1 VTELAEVPGDLRVV
15 VDATAIRLGGG
26 LSYVTRQLRGVER
39 VAPDLDVRV
48 VSAPWNDAALKAAL
62 SLPVEPSGVRSSR
75 GRLVYEQV
83 GLVRRVGADAVLH
96 CPGNLAPILPGRR
109 PATVVTIQ
117 NPNLFGVGR
126 DLPHNKAW
134 YRRLRV
140 YGARRSVQVST
151 RVVAVSEAMM
161 AQVRADVPDLGD
173 RGVVVQS
180 GRPEWVDE
188 EVRPDGLAVA
198 GLDYL
203 LSLANDAPHKRLDD
217 LVLAW
222 VDAFADDPDAP
233 ALVFVGGLAEARR
246 EQQRALVPA
255 SLRDRLVY
263 TGQVAGP
270 AELRWLV
277 AHALAMVATSAL
289 EAHPHTPAEAG
300 ALGCPLVLSD
310 IPPHR
315 ETATD
320 HPYAYVPVGD
330 VPALAVALQG
340 VVADGDR
347 TPWEWPIS
355 WDDHARQLIG
365 VWASAAPTR

>member
-1 VTELAEVPGDLRVV
+1 MSDLQVV

-26 LSYVTRQLRGVER
+26 LSYVTRQLRGVAR

-48 VSAPWNDAALKAAL
+48 ISAPWNDLALREAL
-62 SLPVEPSGVRSSR
+62 ALPVAPSGVRSTR
-75 GRLVYEQV
+75 GRLVHEQI
-83 GLVRRVGADAVLH
+83 GLPRHVPEGAVLH

-109 PATVVTIQ
+109 PATAVTIQ

-126 DLPHNKAW
+126 ALPHNKAW

-140 YGARRSVQVST
+140 YGARRSVEVST
-151 RVVAVSEAMM
+151 RVIAVSESMM

-180 GRPEWVDE
+180 GRPEWVEGE
-188 EVRPDGLAVA
+188 ERPGGLPVE

-222 VDAFADDPDAP
+222 DRAFATQGADAP
-233 ALVFVGGLAEARR
+233 ALVFVGGLPEARR
-246 EQQRALVPA
+246 EQQRALVAPA
-255 SLRDRLVY
+255 LRSRLLYTGAVDRLEV
-263 TGQVAGP
+263 
-270 AELRWLV
+270 LRWLV
-277 AHALAMVATSAL
+277 AHGLAMVATSAL

-330 VPALAVALQG
+330 IQALAGALAG
-340 VVADGDR
+340 VVVDGDR
-347 TPWEWPIS
+347 TPWTWPIS

-365 VWASAAPTR
+365 VWQAALADH

>member
-1 VTELAEVPGDLRVV
+1 MVV

-48 VSAPWNDAALKAAL
+48 VSAPWNDAALREAL
-62 SLPVEPSGVRSSR
+62 SLPVELSGVRSSR

-83 GLVRRVGADAVLH
+83 GLVRRVGDAAVLH
-96 CPGNLAPILPGRR
+96 CPGNLAPILPGLR
-109 PATVVTIQ
+109 PTTVVTIQ

-126 DLPHNKAW
+126 ALPHNRAW

-140 YGARRSVQVST
+140 YGARRSVEVST

-161 AQVRADVPDLGD
+161 AQVRADVPDLGG

-188 EVRPDGLAVA
+188 ETRPAGLPVA

-217 LVLAW
+217 LVRAW
-222 VDAFADDPDAP
+222 VEAFADEPDAP
-233 ALVFVGGLAEARR
+233 HLVFVGGLPVERR
-246 EQQRALVPA
+246 AQQRALVPPG
-255 SLRDRLVY
+255 LRDRLVH

-320 HPYAYVPVGD
+320 HPFAYVPVGD
-330 VPALAVALQG
+330 VDALAIALRG
-340 VVADGDR
+340 VVANGDR
-347 TPWEWPIS
+347 AAWEWPIS
-355 WDDHARQLIG
+355 WDDHARALIG
-365 VWASAAPTR
+365 VWESAAAR

>member
-1 VTELAEVPGDLRVV
+1 MSDLQVV

-39 VAPDLDVRV
+39 VAPTLDVRV
-48 VSAPWNDAALKAAL
+48 VSAPWNDAALREAL
-62 SLPVEPSGVRSSR
+62 DLPIEPSGVRSTR
-75 GRLVYEQV
+75 ARLVHEQF
-83 GLVRRVGADAVLH
+83 GLPRHVSADAVLH

-109 PATVVTIQ
+109 PATAVTIQ

-126 DLPHNKAW
+126 ALPHNKAW

-140 YGARRSVQVST
+140 YGARRSVEVST
-151 RVVAVSEAMM
+151 RVIAVSESMM

-180 GRPEWVDE
+180 GRPEWVEGE
-188 EVRPDGLAVA
+188 ERPGGLPVE

-222 VDAFADDPDAP
+222 DRAFATQGADAP
-233 ALVFVGGLAEARR
+233 ALVFVGGLPEARR
-246 EQQRALVPA
+246 EQQRALVAPA
-255 SLRDRLVY
+255 LRSRLLYTGAVDRLEV
-263 TGQVAGP
+263 
-270 AELRWLV
+270 LRWLV
-277 AHALAMVATSAL
+277 AHGLAMVATSAL

-330 VPALAVALQG
+330 IQALAGALAG
-340 VVADGDR
+340 VVVDGDR
-347 TPWEWPIS
+347 TPWAWPIS

-365 VWASAAPTR
+365 VWQAALADH

>member
-1 VTELAEVPGDLRVV
+1 MSDLQVV

-26 LSYVTRQLRGVER
+26 LSYVTRQLRGVAR

-48 VSAPWNDAALKAAL
+48 ISAPWNDLALREAL
-62 SLPVEPSGVRSSR
+62 ALPVAPSGVRSTR
-75 GRLVYEQV
+75 GRLVHEQI
-83 GLVRRVGADAVLH
+83 GLPRHVPEGAVLH

-109 PATVVTIQ
+109 PTTAVTIQ

-126 DLPHNKAW
+126 ALPHNKAW
-134 YRRLRV
+134 YRRLRI
-140 YGARRSVQVST
+140 YGARRSVEVST
-151 RVVAVSEAMM
+151 RVIAVSESMM

-180 GRPEWVDE
+180 GRPEWVEGE
-188 EVRPDGLAVA
+188 ERPEDLPVA
-198 GLDYL
+198 GRDYL

-217 LVLAW
+217 LVRAW
-222 VDAFADDPDAP
+222 DRAFAPQGEAAP
-233 ALVFVGGLAEARR
+233 ALVFVGGLPEARR
-246 EQQRALVPA
+246 AQQRALVAPA
-255 SLRDRLVY
+255 LRSRLLY
-263 TGQVAGP
+263 TGAVDRPEA
-270 AELRWLV
+270 LRWLV

-330 VPALAVALQG
+330 VDALALALVG
-340 VVADGDR
+340 VVEHGDR
-347 TPWEWPIS
+347 TPWLWPVT

-365 VWASAAPTR
+365 VWEAAAAES

>member
-1 VTELAEVPGDLRVV
+1 MSDLRVV

-26 LSYVTRQLRGVER
+26 LSYVSRQLRGVER
-39 VAPDLDVRV
+39 VAPGLDVMV
-48 VSAPWNDAALKAAL
+48 LSAPWNDAALRDAL
-62 SLPVEPSGVRSSR
+62 ALPVVASGVHSTR

-83 GLVRRVGADAVLH
+83 RLPRRVTGGAVLH

-109 PATVVTIQ
+109 PPTVVTIQ

-126 DLPHNKAW
+126 ALPHNRAW
-134 YRRLRV
+134 YRRLRI
-140 YGARRSVQVST
+140 YGARRSVEVST

-161 AQVRADVPDLGD
+161 AQVRADVPALGD

-180 GRPEWVDE
+180 GRPEWVPDE
-188 EVRPDGLAVA
+188 ERPADLPVA

-217 LVLAW
+217 LVRAW
-222 VDAFADDPDAP
+222 GRAFGGAGAEAP
-233 ALVFVGGLAEARR
+233 ALVFVGDLPPARCAE
-246 EQQRALVPA
+246 QRALVPPA
-255 SLRDRLVY
+255 LRDRLLY
-263 TGQVAGP
+263 TGPVERPQV
-270 AELRWLV
+270 LRWLV

-320 HPYAYVPVGD
+320 HPFAYVPVGAVD
-330 VPALAVALQG
+330 TLAEVLPR
-340 VVADGDR
+340 VVVEGDR
-347 TPWEWPIS
+347 TPWEWPLS
-355 WDDHARQLIG
+355 WDDHARELIG
-365 VWASAAPTR
+365 VWQAAADG

>member
-1 VTELAEVPGDLRVV
+1 MSDLQVV

-48 VSAPWNDAALKAAL
+48 VSAPWNDLALREAL
-62 SLPVEPSGVRSSR
+62 TLPVEPSGVHSTR
-75 GRLVYEQV
+75 GRLVHEQV
-83 GLVRRVGADAVLH
+83 GLPRHVPAGAVLH

-109 PATVVTIQ
+109 PVTAVTIQ

-126 DLPHNKAW
+126 GLPHNRAW

-140 YGARRSVQVST
+140 YGARRSVEVST
-151 RVVAVSEAMM
+151 RVIAVSESMM

-180 GRPEWVDE
+180 GRPEWVEGE
-188 EVRPDGLAVA
+188 ERPDGLAVE

-217 LVLAW
+217 LVVAW
-222 VDAFADDPDAP
+222 DRAFAARAADAP
-233 ALVFVGGLAEARR
+233 ALVFVGGLPEARR
-246 EQQRALVPA
+246 EQQRALVAPA
-255 SLRDRLVY
+255 LRPRLLFTGPVDRPEV
-263 TGQVAGP
+263 
-270 AELRWLV
+270 LRWLV
-277 AHALAMVATSAL
+277 SHALAMVATSAL

-320 HPYAYVPVGD
+320 HPYAFVPVGD
-330 VPALAVALQG
+330 LDALAAALVG
-340 VVADGDR
+340 VVTEGDR
-347 TPWEWPIS
+347 TPWTWPIS
-355 WDDHARQLIG
+355 WDDHARQLLG
-365 VWASAAPTR
+365 VWEAAAADA